1 MTTSL
6 EPKLEIPTVEEVET
20 WDVDE
25 LRGWIQQIKPNILKG
40 DDLELFKK
48 EGIDG
53 EAFLLSSLK
62 FFNTTCGL
70 SAVVSSNL
78 KDLADEVKEE
88 GKFIPR
94 T

>member
-6 EPKLEIPTVEEVET
+6 EPKLKIPTVEEVET
-20 WDVDE
+20 WDVDK
-25 LRGWIQQIKPNILKG
+25 LHGWIQQIKPNILEG

-48 EGIDG
+48 ERIDG
-53 EAFLLSSLK
+53 EVFLFSSLE
-62 FFNTTCGL
+62 FFNTRGL
-70 SAVVSSNL
+70 SITVSLIL
-78 KDLADEVKEE
+78 KDLADKVKEE

>member
-6 EPKLEIPTVEEVET
+6 ELKLEIPTVEEVET
-20 WDVDE
+20 WDVDK
-25 LRGWIQQIKPNILKG
+25 LHGWIQQIKPNILKG

-48 EGIDG
+48 ERIDG
-53 EAFLLSSLK
+53 EAFLLSSLE
-62 FFNTTCGL
+62 FFKTCGL
-70 SAVVSSNL
+70 SAAVSLIL
-78 KDLADEVKEE
+78 KDLADEVKE